1 MVDRLFSAVIEK
13 VFNPYFPSMESS
25 VGDPMNEEIIGVAF
39 SNIFMVYTR
48 ENLVNLLDNWH
59 HRL

>member
-25 VGDPMNEEIIGVAF
+25 VGDPMNEQVIGVAF
-39 SNIFMVYTR
+39 SNIFMAYTR
-48 ENLVNLLDNWH
+48 EYLVNLVDH
-59 HRL
+59 